1 MKFGV
6 QLFSARQ
13 YLQTDEGIEKAF
25 ALSKALGYD
34 CVQYSGAPNG
44 GDFNPVFL
52 KSVIDKYELPVTLT
66 HIYFDKF
73 KNNLKEEI
81 IKHKQIGCY
90 NIGLGMLPANCIED
104 KNQFI
109 QFVNEVKD
117 ISKTISDAGC
127 KFFYHNHSI
136 DFVQVEPG
144 ITILDYMYENIPE
157 MHITLDAHWVQR
169 GGVAVL
175 DAIEKYS
182 GRIECVHL
190 KDFKVTPK
198 WEEKFAPVGEGN
210 MNWRKI
216 IPAFE
221 NAGAQFAFVEQDD
234 AADYGDPF
242 DCLKISREN
251 LKKLGY

>member
-25 ALSKALGYD
+25 AISKEIGYE

-44 GDFNPVFL
+44 GDFNPEFL
-52 KSVIDKYELPVTLT
+52 KKMIDKYEMPVNLT
-66 HIYFDKF
+66 HISYDKF
-73 KNNLKEEI
+73 KNNLNEEI
-81 IKHKQIGCY
+81 AKHKQIGCF
-90 NIGLGMLPANCIED
+90 NIGLGMLPGECLKD
-104 KNQFI
+104 KNRFFQFI
-109 QFVNEVKD
+109 DEIKS
-117 ISKTISDAGC
+117 ISETISDAGC

-136 DFVQVEPG
+136 DFVQTEPG
-144 ITILDYMYENIPE
+144 VTLLDYMFENVPE
-157 MHITLDAHWVQR
+157 MHITLDVHWVQR

-175 DAIEKYS
+175 DAIEKYK

-190 KDFKVTPK
+190 KDFKITPD

-210 MNWRKI
+210 LNWSKI

-221 NAGAQFAFVEQDD
+221 KAGTQFAFVEQDD

-242 DCLKISREN
+242 DCLRTSCANI
-251 LKKLGY
+251 KKLGF